1 MIFYIYLNICSKIRR
16 YTTNSKV
23 YNFTTGALMNK
34 IHNELGKN
42 HNSHMK
48 IGCTHSSKVPK
59 GIHEHALVIH
69 VNHPS

>member
-1 MIFYIYLNICSKIRR
+1 
-16 YTTNSKV
+16 
-23 YNFTTGALMNK
+23 MNK